1 MTGPYP
7 ACGVLVERTMRRLHS
22 VSSRSRHRLQLA
34 ERPSSERALEAFVLA
49 LGGRA
54 KDDAARPTAFVFEE
68 DADLRAL
75 ILGFFESRSWN
86 VVTPEASGSDQVCP
100 ALVVVDVRSSTAPG
114 FHVLERI
121 LDTAPGLPVVVIAS
135 FGDTDVMARAR
146 LLGVRKVIE
155 KPFGIEELESAIA
168 M

>member
-1 MTGPYP
+1 
-7 ACGVLVERTMRRLHS
+7 MRRLHS
-22 VSSRSRHRLQLA
+22 VSSRSRHRVHLGD
-34 ERPSSERALEAFVLA
+34 RPSSERALEAFVLA

-54 KDDAARPTAFVFEE
+54 EDDAARPTVFVFEE

-86 VVTPEASGSDQVCP
+86 VVTPETSGAAERVCP
-100 ALVVVDVRSSTAPG
+100 ALVVVDVRSSTSPG

-121 LDTAPGLPVVVIAS
+121 LDSAPGLPVVVIAS
-135 FGDTDVMARAR
+135 FGDTEVMARAQS
-146 LLGVRKVIE
+146 LGVRKVIE

>member
-1 MTGPYP
+1 
-7 ACGVLVERTMRRLHS
+7 MRRLHT
-22 VSSRSRHRLQLA
+22 VSPRSRYRLHLA
-34 ERPSSERALEAFVLA
+34 DRPSSERALEAFVLA

-54 KDDAARPTAFVFEE
+54 KDDAARPTVFVFEE

-86 VVTPEASGSDQVCP
+86 VVTPETSNRAADQVCP
-100 ALVVVDVRSSTAPG
+100 ALVVVDVRSSTSPG

-121 LDTAPGLPVVVIAS
+121 LETAPGLPVVVIAS
-135 FGDTDVMARAR
+135 FGDTEVMARAQS
-146 LLGVRKVIE
+146 LGVRKVIE